1 MAIANGLYEFR
12 ALKLLTMCLD
22 ISGGSKVRGANLQIY
37 AENDLNPQK
46 FYVVEETSG
55 KWSIT
60 NATSGM
66 VLDVKD
72 GLAVSD
78 TNVQQWT
85 DTDAQRAQRWNFID
99 TGNTV
104 TVNGVVC
111 SVYEIGSYVT
121 SDGASLMMDVD
132 HGMTSNNTNVRIH
145 TRNGALAQRFAAYPT
160 TLNDKAMPVPMG
172 LGWSE
177 AVGEQGQLSLPE
189 AATLYPC
196 WSFTEAWGA
205 LSGHGFEVSTR
216 TRTIPNDSASPS
228 AWSGWSAWSAA
239 SVTIEDGTAW
249 LTSGIS
255 GDVPSGSKALEVGIR
270 VRPTGA
276 TGGQAAHGA
285 ASSAVLTAL
294 YAPEVTADEVTLG
307 PDALTVTLVTD
318 YAGGTTTAT
327 ITSVQGT
334 DGTEYLAS
342 PVTVS
347 GTGSTIE
354 GNIPIGMLADVPDPD
369 EVSSLVVTCA
379 AGTDQYSPRGSQQ
392 STATYGWAATMTRS
406 LVPTLDWESVPA
418 SVVASHS
425 VGTKRLG
432 WMFVDGEAWPLDLGS
447 VIPYPFGRSCSYYLS
462 GTTADATAFGGYVGA
477 ISADDQRRHAPCH
490 AWNWDGR
497 TLLLEATA
505 GGMETSRTIKAST
518 DELDLDQRP
527 WQVVTFSETLCSD
540 LKASGALF
548 ADSDWSVLDLLVLM
562 RAHHAL
568 YRAPSGEVAYVG
580 VTDMQYSSTS
590 SMTDVDV
597 TMTQEAR

>member
-1 MAIANGLYEFR
+1 MAITAGLYELR
-12 ALKLLTMCLD
+12 SMLLTSMAVD
-22 ISGGSKVRGANLQIY
+22 VAGGKAVNGANVQIY
-37 AENDLNPQK
+37 AANDTNAQK
-46 FYVVEETSG
+46 FRLTEPSSGQWAIVNANSGLYVDVAGGRAQSG
-55 KWSIT
+55 
-60 NATSGM
+60 
-66 VLDVKD
+66 
-72 GLAVSD
+72 
-78 TNVQQWT
+78 TNVQQYSSNGS
-85 DTDAQRAQRWNFID
+85 RAQRWNIVE
-99 TGNTV
+99 TGSTV
-104 TVNGVVC
+104 TIDGITCAVVTI
-111 SVYEIGSYVT
+111 YSYVT
-121 SDGASLMMDVD
+121 NDGTTYAMDVRA
-132 HGMTSNNTNVRIH
+132 GMTTNSTNVQIYAANNSDAQH
-145 TRNGALAQRFAAYPT
+145 FALFPT
-160 TLNDKAMPVPMG
+160 TMLDSSMPVPMG

-177 AVGEQGQLSLPE
+177 AVGEQGQLSQPE

-216 TRTIPNDSASPS
+216 TRTIPNDSATPS
-228 AWSGWSAWSAA
+228 AWSGWAAWSAA
-239 SVTIEDGTAW
+239 QVTIADGTAW
-249 LTSGIS
+249 LTAGIS

-270 VRPTGA
+270 VRPTGT
-276 TGGQAAHGA
+276 TGGQAAHGG

-307 PDALTVTLVTD
+307 PDALTVTLATD

-347 GTGSTIE
+347 GTGSAIV
-354 GNIPIGMLADVPDPD
+354 GSIPIGMLADVPDPD
-369 EVSSLVVTCA
+369 EVSSLVVTCSV
-379 AGTDQYSPRGSQQ
+379 GTDQYSPRGSQQ
-392 STATYGWAATMTRS
+392 STATYGWASTMTRQ
-406 LVPTLDWESVPA
+406 LVPTLDWDSVPA

-432 WMFVDGEAWPLDLGS
+432 WMFVDGEAWPLDDGS
-447 VIPYPFGRSCSYYLS
+447 VIAYPFGRSCSYYLS
-462 GTTADATAFGGYVGA
+462 GTTADASAFGGYVGTIA
-477 ISADDQRRHAPCH
+477 ADDQRRHAPCH

-505 GGMETSRTIKAST
+505 GSMETSRTIKASA

-527 WQVVTFSETLCSD
+527 WQVVTFSETLRSD

-548 ADSDWSVLDLLVLM
+548 ADSDWSVLDLLALM

>member
-1 MAIANGLYEFR
+1 MAITAGLYELR
-12 ALKLLTMCLD
+12 SMLLTSMAVD
-22 ISGGSKVRGANLQIY
+22 VAGGKAVNGANVQIY
-37 AENDLNPQK
+37 AANDTNAQK
-46 FYVVEETSG
+46 FRLTQPSSGQWAIVNANSGLYVDVAGGAAQSG
-55 KWSIT
+55 
-60 NATSGM
+60 
-66 VLDVKD
+66 
-72 GLAVSD
+72 
-78 TNVQQWT
+78 TNVQQYSNNGS
-85 DTDAQRAQRWNFID
+85 RAQRWNIVE
-99 TGNTV
+99 TGSTV
-104 TVNGVVC
+104 TIDGIACAVVTI
-111 SVYEIGSYVT
+111 YSYVT
-121 SDGASLMMDVD
+121 TDGTTYAMDVR
-132 HGMTSNNTNVRIH
+132 GAMTTNSTNVQIYAANNTDAQH
-145 TRNGALAQRFAAYPT
+145 FALVPT
-160 TLNDKAMPVPMG
+160 TLLDSSMPVPMG
-172 LGWSE
+172 LGWAE

-216 TRTIPNDSASPS
+216 TRTIPNDSATPS

-239 SVTIEDGTAW
+239 QVTIADGMAW
-249 LTSGIS
+249 LTSGVS

-270 VRPTGA
+270 VRPTGT
-276 TGGQAAHGA
+276 TGGQAAHGGA
-285 ASSAVLTAL
+285 TSAVLTAL

-307 PDALTVTLVTD
+307 PDALTVTLATD

-334 DGTEYLAS
+334 GGTEYLAS

-354 GNIPIGMLADVPDPD
+354 GSIPIGMLADVPDPD

-379 AGTDQYSPRGSQQ
+379 VGTDQYSPRGSQQ
-392 STATYGWAATMTRS
+392 STATYGWASTMTRQ
-406 LVPTLDWESVPA
+406 LVPTLDWDSVPA

-447 VIPYPFGRSCSYYLS
+447 VIAYPFGRSCSYYLS
-462 GTTADATAFGGYVGA
+462 GTTADASAFGGYVGA
-477 ISADDQRRHAPCH
+477 IAADDQRRHAPCH

-505 GGMETSRTIKAST
+505 GGMETSRTIKANA

-527 WQVVTFSETLCSD
+527 WQVVTFSETLRSD

-548 ADSDWSVLDLLVLM
+548 ADSDWNVLDLLALM